1 MKHISFLFITSFF
14 ITVFCFPPSLG
25 FTKNT
30 PLQPVIEE
38 SYYEVKPENESM
50 FLELHKTRV
59 LPFWKEIKKR
69 GLIEEDM
76 KIYTQRLHTLEPR
89 WTFKTVVK
97 FKNYTAIDKWLEIR
111 EELFRELFPG
121 EEYKELRN
129 KIMRITERHWDVF
142 LREIPLE

>member
-1 MKHISFLFITSFF
+1 MKPISFLLITSFF
-14 ITVFCFPPSLG
+14 IMVFCFPPSPG
-25 FTKNT
+25 FTKDT
-30 PLQPVIEE
+30 TLQPVIEE
-38 SYYEVKPENESM
+38 SYYEVKPENEGR

>member
-1 MKHISFLFITSFF
+1 MKPISFLLITSFF
-14 ITVFCFPPSLG
+14 IMVFCFSPSPS
-25 FTKNT
+25 FTKDT
-30 PLQPVIEE
+30 TLQPVIEE
-38 SYYEVKPENESM
+38 SYYEVKPENEDR